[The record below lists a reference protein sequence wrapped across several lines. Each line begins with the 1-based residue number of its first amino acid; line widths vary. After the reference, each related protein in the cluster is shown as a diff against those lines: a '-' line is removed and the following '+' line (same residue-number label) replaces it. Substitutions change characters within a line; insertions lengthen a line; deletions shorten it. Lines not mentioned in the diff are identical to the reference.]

1 MRIITVSRQFG
12 SGGRELGKRLSDLL
26 GCDYY
31 DREIIQALSEEQ
43 GLHPDYVRQ
52 ILNTH
57 GWDHYQLTYRHSFQ
71 QTLNGRGN
79 SAGAVILARQREIL
93 LEIAESGN
101 DCVIVPDFGGF
112 MAHHVDARYDKNEN
126 LFLPPLRTIG
136 FNPQLKMNDSLL
148 AQSYVEAYDISY
160 PEAVNRISDEVNELK
175 QHLENY
181 GSYELTDVGTLRLN
195 EVGSYIFEPC
205 EAGILTPNLYG
216 LSSFEMKSL
225 QTIAEEEKVTANSLQ
240 PTPTV
245 TLTTTQSIFNDIVS
259 IYDKAPILKEGTLYE
274 FFADYIRDYY
284 DVTLKQCDEICKMLK
299 AHYKVEKFYA
309 ND

>member
-101 DCVIVPDFGGF
+101 DCVIVGR
-112 MAHHVDARYDKNEN
+112 DADVILHDACPFRVYVCADMEARLARCLRYEEK
-126 LFLPPLRTIG
+126 R
-136 FNPQLKMNDSLL
+136 
-148 AQSYVEAYDISY
+148 
-160 PEAVNRISDEVNELK
+160 PEAERLTEKEILRNIRRIDRNRRHTREV
-175 QHLENY
+175 
-181 GSYELTDVGTLRLN
+181 LTG
-195 EVGSYIFEPC
+195 
-205 EAGILTPNLYG
+205 
-216 LSSFEMKSL
+216 KSL
-225 QTIAEEEKVTANSLQ
+225 GDGSTFDLTVNASHWEIKKLAEAVAEFSGRWFEQ
-240 PTPTV
+240 
-245 TLTTTQSIFNDIVS
+245 
-259 IYDKAPILKEGTLYE
+259 YE
-274 FFADYIRDYY
+274 
-284 DVTLKQCDEICKMLK
+284 
-299 AHYKVEKFYA
+299 
-309 ND
+309 